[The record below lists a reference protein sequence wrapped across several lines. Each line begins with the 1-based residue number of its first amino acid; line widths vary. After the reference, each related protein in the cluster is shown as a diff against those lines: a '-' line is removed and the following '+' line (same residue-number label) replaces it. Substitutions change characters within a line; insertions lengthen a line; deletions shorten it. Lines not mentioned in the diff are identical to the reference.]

1 MHALLMIAHGSRRP
15 EANADLD
22 YLAGEMRKR
31 DRFPLIGT
39 AYLELAE
46 PTIAAGG
53 AALVERGATTVT
65 MLPYFLSP
73 GVHVREDLIEARAE
87 LASRFP
93 TVEFRLAP
101 HLGRHPLMAEI
112 VEQRAQEI
120 EESGTMPTANEGES
134 T

>member
-1 MHALLMIAHGSRRP
+1 MHALLLIAHGSRRA

-22 YLAGEMRKR
+22 YLADEMRKR
-31 DRFPLIGT
+31 DRFPLIGKG
-39 AYLELAE
+39 YLELAE
-46 PTIAAGG
+46 PTIADGG
-53 AALVERGATTVT
+53 TALVERGATTVT

-87 LASRFP
+87 LATRFP

-120 EESGTMPTANEGES
+120 EESATMPTITEGD
-134 T
+134 